1 MIEKTVLELKGMI
14 DIVNDVARFDNVSI
28 KGVSINSRTVEPG
41 NLFIPLKGERTDGH
55 KFVELALEQGATAS
69 LWQADIPNPPEN
81 VPILI
86 VEDTVKALHELS
98 RAYRNELNLKVAAVT
113 GSNGKTTTKDMLAEL
128 LSLKY
133 KVQKT
138 IGNFNNHLG
147 LPLTILSLR
156 KDTEVAV
163 LEMGMSEFG
172 EIDFLTRLAKPD
184 AAIITNIGE
193 AHLQELGSREGIARA
208 KLEILNGLQPGGL
221 FVYPGEEPLIHE
233 AMQNENRWKIKT
245 FGKSKRSDVYPTEIT
260 MTETES
266 VFQINVFDGTFRM
279 PVLGEYNVM
288 NAMAAMIVAH
298 SWGVPFEQMNEAFR
312 SLKLTQMRMEMADG
326 LNGSKIINDAYN
338 ASPTSMIAVIRLAE
352 NLPGYKKKILVL
364 GDMLELGPKEKE
376 YHLNIGNAINHKSIH
391 RVYTYGP
398 LAKLI
403 ADGAKKHFDKEQVI
417 AFDNKEDLIA
427 KLKEDLEE
435 GTLVV
440 VKGSR
445 GMKLEE
451 VVETIKK

>member
-1 MIEKTVLELKGMI
+1 
-14 DIVNDVARFDNVSI
+14 
-28 KGVSINSRTVEPG
+28 
-41 NLFIPLKGERTDGH
+41 
-55 KFVELALEQGATAS
+55 
-69 LWQADIPNPPEN
+69 
-81 VPILI
+81 
-86 VEDTVKALHELS
+86 
-98 RAYRNELNLKVAAVT
+98 
-113 GSNGKTTTKDMLAEL
+113 
-128 LSLKY
+128 
-133 KVQKT
+133 
-138 IGNFNNHLG
+138 

-338 ASPTSMIAVIRLAE
+338 AS
-352 NLPGYKKKILVL
+352 
-364 GDMLELGPKEKE
+364 
-376 YHLNIGNAINHKSIH
+376 
-391 RVYTYGP
+391 
-398 LAKLI
+398 
-403 ADGAKKHFDKEQVI
+403 
-417 AFDNKEDLIA
+417 
-427 KLKEDLEE
+427 
-435 GTLVV
+435 
-440 VKGSR
+440 
-445 GMKLEE
+445 
-451 VVETIKK
+451 